1 MSIAFHEVGGYNA
14 LLDKYSLSLPSQR
27 GFNISE
33 QCYTPRED
41 AFHLLRD
48 PVTGD
53 LPWPGV
59 LFGIA
64 IIGSWYWCTD
74 QVKTGYFKDK
84 DLYIYLYIYITLSS
98 SLLNYIHYICI
109 LQVIVQRCLAAR
121 SLTHVKAG
129 CILCGYLKLLPMF
142 LMVFPGMISRV
153 LYPGMHFNIYI
164 FNTTCLYNYNLDQGI
179 PI

>member
-1 MSIAFHEVGGYNA
+1 MTDFCFVPYLSTAFYEVGGYNA
-14 LLDKYSLSLPSQR
+14 LLEKYSLSLPSQVISLDPQR
-27 GFNISE
+27 YNISE

-48 PVTGD
+48 PTTGD

-74 QVKTGYFKDK
+74 QVRTEYFRDK
-84 DLYIYLYIYITLSS
+84 EFFAQFFFTF
-98 SLLNYIHYICI
+98 NYRTYCI

-153 LYPGMHFNIYI
+153 LYPGMYFNRINI
-164 FNTTCLYNYNLDQGI
+164 CNTTCLYN
-179 PI
+179 